1 MLKNNPD
8 AIINTVFATG
18 NNVPA
23 DGTSMVSITAQVTD
37 STGTIPLSGQSVVFN
52 ATRGTVISSP
62 VATDTSGLATTTITS
77 TTAGISSV
85 TASVNSNS
93 GHVDITFTEA
103 TLSPVISSLI
113 SDKDSIVSDG
123 VDKAILTV
131 TVTNSSTGSPVTGA
145 TITWS
150 TSTGTIEPA
159 TSLSNG
165 DGQAISVLSDTGDTG
180 TATVTAS
187 LENGS
192 SKTCDVILE
201 SSDASWVISSLTS
214 DKESIINDGVDK
226 AILTATVTDSSTR
239 SPVTGATITWYTS
252 TGTIEP
258 ATSLSN
264 ADGRAISV
272 LSDTG
277 DTGTATVT
285 ASLENGSSKTCDV
298 ILESSDASWVISS
311 LTSDKES
318 IINDGVDKAILTATV
333 TDSSTGSPVIGAN
346 IAWTTDI
353 GTIEPSGSVSNA
365 DGQAVTALTDNGDTG
380 TATVTATLTAG
391 NTITGKSMVNAVLES
406 NGEIATT
413 QVNILPHVSSFLE
426 TFNSSKSFGDLTYFT
441 LSGAGVDYYTESRY
455 SSYEKMVRV
464 KNNETARMDM
474 KLPLKDVSFDILDL
488 DNDTGGETIFIRYY
502 DLNGGLMATKTH
514 NRAGNDNNGFRH
526 NYESYTAPNGK
537 SISSVTLTL
546 SGGMWIYF
554 DNVHGTYVD

>member
-131 TVTNSSTGSPVTGA
+131 TVTN
-145 TITWS
+145 
-150 TSTGTIEPA
+150 
-159 TSLSNG
+159 
-165 DGQAISVLSDTGDTG
+165 
-180 TATVTAS
+180 
-187 LENGS
+187 
-192 SKTCDVILE
+192 
-201 SSDASWVISSLTS
+201 
-214 DKESIINDGVDK
+214 
-226 AILTATVTDSSTR
+226 
-239 SPVTGATITWYTS
+239 
-252 TGTIEP
+252 
-258 ATSLSN
+258 
-264 ADGRAISV
+264 
-272 LSDTG
+272 
-277 DTGTATVT
+277 
-285 ASLENGSSKTCDV
+285 
-298 ILESSDASWVISS
+298 
-311 LTSDKES
+311 
-318 IINDGVDKAILTATV
+318 
-333 TDSSTGSPVIGAN
+333 SSTGSPVIGAN